1 MEDLSKRSIID
12 MARGAITYIFS
23 DFGKAMHT
31 FAYDPD
37 APSGRYFRRSQEQR
51 KKMREGIGEEN
62 NGPLF

>member
-1 MEDLSKRSIID
+1 MF
-12 MARGAITYIFS
+12 GATSDTYIFS

-31 FAYDPD
+31 LAYDPD

-51 KKMREGIGEEN
+51 RKMREGIGEEN